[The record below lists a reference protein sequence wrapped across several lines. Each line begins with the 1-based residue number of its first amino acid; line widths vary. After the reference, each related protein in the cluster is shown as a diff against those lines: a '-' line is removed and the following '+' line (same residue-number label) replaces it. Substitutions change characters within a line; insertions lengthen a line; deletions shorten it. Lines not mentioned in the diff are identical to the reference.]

1 LWQIILKEKH
11 NATAEKIRMPS
22 AYVLIT
28 AETGQ
33 ESDVLENLKKI
44 EEIDEVC
51 LVYGVYDIVAKA
63 TAESTET
70 LRDVITLHI
79 RKLNKVRNTLTMII
93 TED

>member
-1 LWQIILKEKH
+1 
-11 NATAEKIRMPS
+11 MPS

-51 LVYGVYDIVAKA
+51 LVYGVYDIVARV
-63 TAESTET
+63 TAESTDALRDIIT
-70 LRDVITLHI
+70 LRI
-79 RKLNKVRNTLTMII
+79 RKLDKVRNTLTMVI